1 MTPSLADLQALCDAA
16 IDAPWS
22 FAHDPQ
28 GKGHVLTRILDGN
41 GMFVCEVEQDAG
53 SAEFIAAARTALPEL
68 LARVRQLEAVLGD
81 IRYRL
86 DEALASPHGSHCDEK
101 LRQIRSRVT
110 EAIGTRRMP

>member
-1 MTPSLADLQALCDAA
+1 VHGPLTNNPHREAIGGAPYPADVFHDASYDECHHIVSTA
-16 IDAPWS
+16 NA
-22 FAHDPQ
+22 A
-28 GKGHVLTRILDGN
+28 
-41 GMFVCEVEQDAG
+41 
-53 SAEFIAAARTALPEL
+53 FICAARTALPEL
-68 LARVRQLEAVLGD
+68 LARVRQLEAALGD